1 MPNYAVYGGCL
12 RSVVPIPELRPM
24 GGERDPSWVF
34 EIASGE
40 APILDSA
47 HVVGQDE
54 LLQDVH
60 ATLLRAPT
68 TVRLQFDDTGIFDVR
83 DEGNRIV
90 WYPKDGAQPDV
101 ARADLVGRVLPL
113 VQHDR
118 GLLALHASAVCIDG
132 QAIGFM
138 APKNYGKSSL
148 AMSLVTGHGGK
159 LLTDDTLIVSPSTG
173 VAAPGVHSV
182 RLWSETASRFD
193 GLGAGRQVL
202 SEKQIFEQLP
212 DESLEFHEAP
222 IAALYTLVP
231 TPGDSPA
238 AVRREALDG
247 FAATMAIVQYQKL
260 GALLAGQD
268 AARVFDKA
276 ASLATR
282 TPVYTLEVA
291 RDFARLPDA
300 AQSLVHWHS
309 LG

>member
-1 MPNYAVYGGCL
+1 MPDYAVYGGCL
-12 RSVVPIPELRPM
+12 RSVVTIPELRPAS
-24 GGERDPSWVF
+24 GERDPSWFF
-34 EIASGE
+34 EIASGD
-40 APILDSA
+40 APALDSA
-47 HVVGQDE
+47 QVVGRDE

-60 ATLLRAPT
+60 ATLLRAPAT
-68 TVRLQFDDTGIFDVR
+68 LRLQFDDTGVFDVH
-83 DEGNRIV
+83 DAGKRIV
-90 WYPKDGAQPDV
+90 WYPKDGFQPDV

-113 VQHDR
+113 VQHER

-132 QAIGFM
+132 DAIAFM

-202 SEKQIFEQLP
+202 SEKRIFEQLP
-212 DESLEFHEAP
+212 DESLAFQEAP

-231 TPGDSPA
+231 MPGDSLVV
-238 AVRREALDG
+238 VRREALDG
-247 FAATMAIVQYQKL
+247 FEATMAIIQYQKL

-268 AARVFDKA
+268 AARVFEGA

-282 TPVYTLEVA
+282 TPVYKLLVA
-291 RDFARLPDA
+291 RDFARLPEA
-300 AQSLVHWHS
+300 AQSLAQWHAR
-309 LG
+309 